1 MAWCRRHPDG
11 LLLHLVSNEVELLRF
26 LTRELRRLLENG
38 DFSQPAM
45 HGFSPAQQR
54 KNDPAAAA
62 GELDE
67 AMDEELLL
75 YRLERVEQVSLDF
88 MDPQKHLEEGLT
100 LQLDIPKADTWLAWL
115 TDLRLLLGAVL
126 GMSPENPDP
135 IDFEDPGEWSL
146 EERMYVFLSEL
157 QEMMLVKMG
166 G

>member
-1 MAWCRRHPDG
+1 
-11 LLLHLVSNEVELLRF
+11 
-26 LTRELRRLLENG
+26 
-38 DFSQPAM
+38 M